1 MQYLSAA
8 ASLRLKYVC
17 DRDSEMQNLEICM
30 SGKCKKSI
38 SFFFFF
44 WGDLRSLAIIQYT
57 STIRILKAKLGTE
70 KLSDAQSVDVVQG
83 PRVPAVIKAAMA
95 AKAFAKTLSRI
106 FQNKKWK
113 QRCRFISWKFIF
125 DTNLSIRTY
134 RIKE

>member
-38 SFFFFF
+38 FYFFGLVGVWEVLPLFSFE
-44 WGDLRSLAIIQYT
+44 ITVNT

-70 KLSDAQSVDVVQG
+70 MK
-83 PRVPAVIKAAMA
+83 
-95 AKAFAKTLSRI
+95 
-106 FQNKKWK
+106 N
-113 QRCRFISWKFIF
+113 
-125 DTNLSIRTY
+125 
-134 RIKE
+134 

>member
-1 MQYLSAA
+1 MGVWEVLPLFSF
-8 ASLRLKYVC
+8 
-17 DRDSEMQNLEICM
+17 EITVN
-30 SGKCKKSI
+30 
-38 SFFFFF
+38 
-44 WGDLRSLAIIQYT
+44 T

-113 QRCRFISWKFIF
+113 QRCRFIFWKFIF
-125 DTNLSIRTY
+125 VTNLSLMGQ
-134 RIKE
+134 RIKTDQLQVGWPGWIV